1 MKIDHTAIW
10 LKNLEKTKVFC
21 RYFNATA
28 GDKYYNPKKEFTSYF
43 LSFETGARIELMH
56 KSEVV
61 NGTNT
66 NNNIEQ
72 LGIIH
77 FAISTRS
84 KLAVDRLT
92 EVMRKDGH

>member
-1 MKIDHTAIW
+1 
-10 LKNLEKTKVFC
+10 
-21 RYFNATA
+21 
-28 GDKYYNPKKEFTSYF
+28 
-43 LSFETGARIELMH
+43 MH